1 MRVMAQAPTGA
12 AVGGRAGSLYDTL
25 ELILDK
31 GIVIDALVRVSLIG
45 IELLRVEVR
54 VVIASVDTY
63 LRFAAAMN
71 QMELAQR
78 RERNALVD
86 LVQGVA
92 PTSPAVN
99 GAAGALTDGRDRVA
113 AGEIQPARQRVR
125 TTRG

>member
-1 MRVMAQAPTGA
+1 MTVMAQAPAGVA
-12 AVGGRAGSLYDTL
+12 PSGRAGSLYDTL

-63 LRFAAAMN
+63 LRFASAMN

-86 LVQGVA
+86 LVQGVGG
-92 PTSPAVN
+92 TPAIIGTTT
-99 GAAGALTDGRDRVA
+99 GAITDGRDRA
-113 AGEIQPARQRVR
+113 PASDGQPDRRRVR
-125 TTRG
+125 ATRG

>member
-1 MRVMAQAPTGA
+1 MAQAPAGIA
-12 AVGGRAGSLYDTL
+12 PSGRAGSLYDTL

-63 LRFAAAMN
+63 LRFATALN

-78 RERNALVD
+78 RERNALVG
-86 LVQGVA
+86 LVQE
-92 PTSPAVN
+92 TPAII
-99 GAAGALTDGRDRVA
+99 GTAAGALTDGRDRVPA
-113 AGEIQPARQRVR
+113 NDGQPVRQRVR
-125 TTRG
+125 ATRG